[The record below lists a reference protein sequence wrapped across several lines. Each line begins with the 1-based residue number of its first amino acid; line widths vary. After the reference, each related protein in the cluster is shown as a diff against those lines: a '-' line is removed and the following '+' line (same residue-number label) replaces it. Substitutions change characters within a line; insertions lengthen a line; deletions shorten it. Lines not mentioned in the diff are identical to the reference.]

1 MVYYRRLKSI
11 KKAFGMGV
19 SSARAVNSH
28 ISKGPKE
35 KPSRAYPLLNT
46 GYGNRFSLKMA
57 IKDSV
62 PSSNYLPHEEE

>member
-1 MVYYRRLKSI
+1 M
-11 KKAFGMGV
+11 GM

-35 KPSRAYPLLNT
+35 KPRRPYPLLNT

-62 PSSNYLPHEEE
+62 A